1 MATYTVLYWQEIPSQ
16 IKAEDDSDDITLPL
30 DPRFMERID
39 QLASQRGL
47 QGTDDYLAQWRWS
60 EPQERTGTAE
70 EVAHAI
76 LWLASEEASYLS
88 GALLDVSGGS

>member
-1 MATYTVLYWQEIPSQ
+1 MATFRILYWQEIPSQ
-16 IKAEDDSDDITLPL
+16 IKAEDDLDEVTLPL

-60 EPQERTGTAE
+60 APQERTGTAE
-70 EVAHAI
+70 EVADAI
-76 LWLASEEASYLS
+76 KRELERAADW
-88 GALLDVSGGS
+88 

>member
-1 MATYTVLYWQEIPSQ
+1 MATYTILYWQEVPSQ
-16 IKAEDDSDDITLPL
+16 IKAEDDVDEVTLPL

-60 EPQERTGTAE
+60 DPQEREGSAE
-70 EVAHAI
+70 EVA
-76 LWLASEEASYLS
+76 EAVKRELE
-88 GALLDVSGGS
+88 AAADW

>member
-1 MATYTVLYWQEIPSQ
+1 MATYTILYWQEIPSQ
-16 IKAEDDSDDITLPL
+16 IKAEDDLDDVTLPL

-60 EPQERTGTAE
+60 EPQEREGSAE
-70 EVAHAI
+70 EVANAVRRE
-76 LWLASEEASYLS
+76 LESAADW
-88 GALLDVSGGS
+88 

>member
-1 MATYTVLYWQEIPSQ
+1 VATYTILYWQEIPSQ
-16 IKAEDDSDDITLPL
+16 IKAEDDLDDVTLPL

-60 EPQERTGTAE
+60 EPQEREGSAE
-70 EVAHAI
+70 EVANAVRRE
-76 LWLASEEASYLS
+76 LESAADW
-88 GALLDVSGGS
+88 